1 MRPPGRIPRHPG
13 AGMGMMERRG
23 NGEMPARRTPRR
35 EVPVE
40 PQRRPAARMSP
51 TDARLRRSSWWWAR
65 AVCMLGAALLTW
77 ELLLVLRGLV
87 VAMLAIVLLTVIA
100 GVVAVLC
107 APITNLLSG
116 RGHLPRTVAVLV
128 SLGALVAAVAG
139 VIVIVSGPLISEGRS
154 LIHFLPALQTRLDA
168 AQAWLDQRGVRVG
181 SLSLE
186 KLLGQLIGGSPAS
199 AGGFVI
205 SAVTG
210 TFSVIVDVVV
220 VLVASFWFLRDSDR
234 LRHLI
239 VDNLPSSWR
248 SHVNFAF
255 SAFAVV
261 IGGYVRGQVTLAI
274 LVGTLSGVGCAILGV
289 PFPLVIAVAAGFF
302 ELIPMVGP
310 FIGGA
315 VAVLL
320 ATTVGPSLVVEVI
333 ALFVCIHII
342 EGYLV
347 VPRLQA
353 RFVRLH
359 PVVAFL
365 ALFAGIETGGFLG
378 ALVAVPMASLGAV
391 LLRVVIGDVRAE
403 RPQLFES
410 RPNAAARAVEGRR
423 RRLLREYRLFNGNPV
438 EAVLRRVG
446 LRH

>member
-1 MRPPGRIPRHPG
+1 MEPSLRPPSPRLS
-13 AGMGMMERRG
+13 
-23 NGEMPARRTPRR
+23 
-35 EVPVE
+35 
-40 PQRRPAARMSP
+40 AA
-51 TDARLRRSSWWWAR
+51 DARLRGSFWWWAR
-65 AVCMLGAALLTW
+65 GVCVLGAALLTW
-77 ELLLVLRGLV
+77 ELLLVMRGLV
-87 VAMLAIVLLTVIA
+87 IAMLAIVLLTVIA
-100 GVVAVLC
+100 CVVAVLC
-107 APITNLLSG
+107 APVTDLLAG
-116 RGHLPRTVAVLV
+116 RCRLPRTVAVLI
-128 SLGALVAAVAG
+128 SLLALVAAVAA

-154 LIHFLPALQTRLDA
+154 LIHDLPALQSRLDA
-168 AQAWLDQRGVRVG
+168 VQAWLDQRGVKAG

-186 KLLGQLIGGSPAS
+186 SLVAQLIGGSPTTS
-199 AGGFVI
+199 GGFVI
-205 SAVTG
+205 RAVTG

-220 VLVASFWFLRDSDR
+220 VLVTSFWFLRDSDR
-234 LRHLI
+234 LRHLV
-239 VDNLPSSWR
+239 VDNLPSRWR

-261 IGGYVRGQVTLAI
+261 IGGYVRGQVTLAV
-274 LVGTLSGVGCAILGV
+274 LVGTLSGVGCAVLGV
-289 PFPLVIAVAAGFF
+289 PFPLVVAVAAGFF

-320 ATTVGPSLVVEVI
+320 ATTVGSNLVLEVI
-333 ALFVCIHII
+333 ALFIGIHVV

-365 ALFAGIETGGFLG
+365 SLFAGIETGGFAG

-391 LLRVVIGDVRAE
+391 MLRVVIGDVRAE

-423 RRLLREYRLFNGNPV
+423 RRLLREYRLFNGNPFD
-438 EAVLRRVG
+438 AVLRRVG